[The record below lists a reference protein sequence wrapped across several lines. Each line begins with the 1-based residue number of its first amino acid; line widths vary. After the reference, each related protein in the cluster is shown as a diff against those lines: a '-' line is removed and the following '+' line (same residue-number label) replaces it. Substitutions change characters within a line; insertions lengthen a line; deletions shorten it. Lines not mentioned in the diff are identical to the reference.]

1 MRKTDIDKLH
11 YSSDLRNVMETEAWW
26 DKVLRRLTAGAAFV
40 VVLVVWLTVD
50 SWS

>member
-11 YSSDLRNVMETEAWW
+11 YSSDLRNVMEAEAWW
-26 DKVLRRLTAGAAFV
+26 DKVLRRAATTV
-40 VVLVVWLTVD
+40 ALAAVLVIWLTVD